1 MKYYRVK
8 KDSDNVRRISMN
20 KYLRPC
26 IDGIYVQN
34 ELYTPKEIEKFIG
47 WKKHVIPVEVS
58 KKQTYFFFGSRF
70 SYDCGY
76 SD

>member
-8 KDSDNVRRISMN
+8 KDSDNIRRISMN
-20 KYLRPC
+20 KHLRPC

-47 WKKHVIPVEVS
+47 WEKHVIPVEVS
-58 KKQTYFFFGSRF
+58 KKQTYYFFGSRF